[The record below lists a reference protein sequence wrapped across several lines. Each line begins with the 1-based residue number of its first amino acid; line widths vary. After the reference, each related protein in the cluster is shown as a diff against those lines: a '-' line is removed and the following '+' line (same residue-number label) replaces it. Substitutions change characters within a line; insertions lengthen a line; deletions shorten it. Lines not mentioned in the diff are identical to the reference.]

1 MNTEEMLTQFQKKPD
16 TAFAQKLYRQI
27 DQPLPQSKPNLA
39 GRAKLLTAAGVT
51 ALGVAIFSVPAVTE
65 ATQNFLNLFRVKQI
79 TAIAI
84 DPARLEALSKIA
96 ENNKIDLKALIG
108 DDVKVIKE
116 PSRPAPAANAEQ
128 ASKLA
133 GFAVKMLGPS
143 SGMTMDSIQVQGD
156 GATQIKANSAKLNA
170 LLGAMGVTDIKAPAK
185 LDGATI
191 SINIPNVVATRYS
204 GNRGEMMVT
213 QAKSPEV
220 SLPDGVSMAELGEI
234 GLRIT
239 GMSPADAKRLAASI
253 DWNST
258 LVVPIP
264 TNVASFRDI
273 NIRGNKGVLITQ
285 GGSGAT
291 SARPNNA
298 PRPSA
303 TVIWSENGIVYAAT
317 GSMPADDL
325 VAIATTLQ

>member
-16 TAFAQKLYRQI
+16 TAFAKNLYRQI
-27 DQPLPQSKPNLA
+27 DQPLPQPKTGLA
-39 GRAKLLTAAGVT
+39 GRAGLATAAGVA
-51 ALGVAIFSVPAVTE
+51 ALGLAVFTVPAV
-65 ATQNFLNLFRVKQI
+65 ADAAQNFLNLFRVKQI

-84 DPARLEALSKIA
+84 DPARLEALGKIA

-108 DDVKVIKE
+108 DDVKIIKE

-133 GFAVKMLGPS
+133 GFTVKMLGPS
-143 SGMTMDSIQVQGD
+143 AGMTLDSIQVQGD
-156 GATQIKANSAKLNA
+156 GTTQIKANSAKLNA
-170 LLGAMGVTDIKAPAK
+170 LLGAMGITDIKAPTK

-191 SINIPNVVATRYS
+191 SVNVPNVVATRYS
-204 GNRGEMMVT
+204 GNRGAMTVT

-234 GLRIT
+234 GLRVT

-273 NIRGNKGVLITQ
+273 SIRGNKGVLITQ

-291 SARPNNA
+291 AMRANNA
-298 PRPSA
+298 PRSGA

-317 GSMPADDL
+317 SAMPADDL
-325 VAIATTLQ
+325 VAIAATLQ